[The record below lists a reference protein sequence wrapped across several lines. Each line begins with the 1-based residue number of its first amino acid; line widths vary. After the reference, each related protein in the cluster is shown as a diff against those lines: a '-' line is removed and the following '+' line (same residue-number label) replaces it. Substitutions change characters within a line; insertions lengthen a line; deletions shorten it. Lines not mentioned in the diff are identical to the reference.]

1 MNYLAE
7 IKDFVD
13 FEVGKFLEKNSKEKY
28 FLISEFNELSDFLKK
43 EVLRYIF
50 YISNWNST
58 IGLSEANIQEVIKF
72 INGKN
77 SKTKKEIKF
86 MSLRKEKGK
95 IWY

>member
-13 FEVGKFLEKNSKEKY
+13 FEVEKFLEKNSKEKY

-43 EVLRYIF
+43 EILRYIF

-77 SKTKKEIKF
+77 SKTKKEIKS
-86 MSLRKEKGK
+86 MSLRKEQGK